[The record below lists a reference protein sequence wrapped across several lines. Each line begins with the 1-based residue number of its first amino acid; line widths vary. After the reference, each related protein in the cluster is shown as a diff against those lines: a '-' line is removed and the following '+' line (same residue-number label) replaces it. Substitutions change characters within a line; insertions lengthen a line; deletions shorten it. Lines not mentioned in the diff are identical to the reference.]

1 MTDRR
6 APWDVSARVSRRFAG
21 RLAATLCTV
30 GALALVSGAGLGG
43 CSKNKAAATTPAA
56 GGGAAGGG
64 GQASAGGPGGGGGG
78 PAGEGGGEGGAGA
91 GGEDGSGQAAGG
103 GPAVQPPTLDL
114 APAEKQRRVNQA
126 LKQGWSALDGAGDP
140 DLAIKSAKDA
150 LSVDET
156 SVPAMVLL
164 ARADYV
170 KGYYDQV
177 QDVLDKAMQRGG
189 DKYKQIHFLQG
200 LIDDKNKQPD
210 KALDEYNKAVQ
221 LDPNYRSAL
230 MNLGVHLL
238 DAKRYDE
245 AVTLYERLTGQLGY
259 RNAAAFTNLGSAY
272 RGQSAEFTTTDV
284 NRRNGL
290 LLKAEEAYKRA
301 VDANK
306 NYSNAYYDLGLLY
319 LDADPFPQGK
329 DDMDKIQRLQRAKTY
344 FDEYRRLPGAD
355 QKLVDDQVSV
365 AEKLIEKE
373 QRIRKKAAEREA
385 KRRAREAKDKANG
398 NGGKP

>member
-1 MTDRR
+1 M
-6 APWDVSARVSRRFAG
+6 
-21 RLAATLCTV
+21 
-30 GALALVSGAGLGG
+30 
-43 CSKNKAAATTPAA
+43 KAA
-56 GGGAAGGG
+56 GGDTAGT
-64 GQASAGGPGGGGGG
+64 
-78 PAGEGGGEGGAGA
+78 
-91 GGEDGSGQAAGG
+91 

-114 APAEKQRRVNQA
+114 PAAEKQRRVAQS
-126 LKQGWSALDGAGDP
+126 LKQGWSALDSAGDP
-140 DLAIKSAKDA
+140 DLAIKSAKEA

-189 DKYKQIHFLQG
+189 DKNKEIHFLQG
-200 LIDDKNKQPD
+200 LIDDRNKQPD

-221 LDPNYRSAL
+221 LDPSYRSAL

-238 DAKRYDE
+238 EAKRYDE

-259 RNAAAFTNLGSAY
+259 RNAAAYTNLASAY

-284 NRRNGL
+284 SRRNAL
-290 LLKAEEAYKRA
+290 LLKAEESYKRA

-385 KRRAREAKDKANG
+385 KRKAREAKDRAREAKDKANG
-398 NGGKP
+398 NGGTP